1 VTVGPDKLLKSDP
14 RATIAEAL
22 MAYLTPEQCQ
32 YLIDDVLSI
41 DKVVPVEV
49 VCDNCGH
56 TLKRRVSV
64 PDSKAVVSALTDL
77 LAQGFGRPREAKV
90 NEATIVFKRLVR
102 LEDD

>member
-1 VTVGPDKLLKSDP
+1 VSLAPDKFGKNDP

-32 YLIDDVLSI
+32 YLIDDVLLI

-77 LAQGFGRPREAKV
+77 LAQGFGRPGEAKV
-90 NEATIVFKRLVR
+90 AEPTIVFQRLVR
-102 LEDD
+102 LDDD